1 VKSIVFTG
9 GGTGGHVYPGI
20 AAAEKL
26 RPRIDTQKYRIV
38 WIGSPDGMEREI
50 VSRFSLPFYGI
61 PAGKLR
67 RYFSLR
73 NFLDV
78 AKVAGGYAASLALL
92 KRLDAALVFSKGGF
106 VSVPPVAA
114 ARSLGIPAIT
124 HESDLDPGLATR
136 INARF
141 CRKMLCAYEETAAD
155 PGMRGKAVVTGNPV
169 RAELFE
175 GDRRRGREIAGV
187 PNGKRVVLVL
197 GGSQGA
203 RQINRMIEA
212 ILERLLDR
220 AFVVHQMGSL
230 DYEELGPSNRP
241 GEYLVQPVFTDTFP
255 HLLAAADLVVSRAGA
270 GTLWESGV
278 FGKASLLIPLGAESS
293 RGDQLRNAR
302 YFASRGAAELLSGE
316 DTNAE
321 SLLEKCGELLE
332 DDERRDRMGQR
343 AAELCPP
350 DAAERIAD
358 EILSA
363 IGEQKGSEV

>member
-1 VKSIVFTG
+1 MKSIVFTG

-26 RPRIDTQKYRIV
+26 RPRLDENRYRIV
-38 WIGSPDGMEREI
+38 WLGSPSGMEKEI

-67 RYFSLR
+67 RYFSLY
-73 NFLDV
+73 NIIDTV
-78 AKVAGGYAASLALL
+78 KVATGYAASLALL

-124 HESDLDPGLATR
+124 HESDLDPGLATK

-141 CRKMLCAYEETAAD
+141 CRKMLCAYEETAD
-155 PGMRGKAVVTGNPV
+155 HPSMREKALVTGNPV

-187 PNGKRVVLVL
+187 PEGKKVVLVL

-203 RQINRMIEA
+203 RQINRMLDA
-212 ILERLLDR
+212 ILERLLER

-230 DYEELGPSNRP
+230 DYGDLQPSDRP
-241 GEYLVQPVFTDTFP
+241 GEYLVRPVFTDSFP

-278 FGKASLLIPLGAESS
+278 FGKASVLIPLGAESS

-302 YFASRGAAELLSGE
+302 HFASRGAAELLSGDE
-316 DTNAE
+316 VDAE
-321 SLLEKCGELLE
+321 RLLEKCGELLE
-332 DDERRDRMGQR
+332 DDERRRRMGLR
-343 AAELCPP
+343 AAELCPS
-350 DAAERIAD
+350 DAADRIAD
-358 EILSA
+358 EILAA
-363 IGEQKGSEV
+363 IGERSS